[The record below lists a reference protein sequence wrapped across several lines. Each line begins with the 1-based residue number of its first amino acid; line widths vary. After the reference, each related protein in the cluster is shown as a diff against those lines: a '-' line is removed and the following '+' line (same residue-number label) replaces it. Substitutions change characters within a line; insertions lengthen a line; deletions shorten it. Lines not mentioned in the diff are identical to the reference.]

1 MADVIIIG
9 DGPAGLS
16 AALFLAKCGQ
26 NVDVFGKDETA
37 MHAALLFNYLGIAEI
52 TGSEFQA
59 RARKQVEQQGAR
71 LHDAKIDRARK
82 SDGGFEVTTEA
93 GARHEAKYLI
103 LACGA
108 KPPLAKALGA
118 ELDDKGFVV
127 GDRNGRTSVPGLYVA
142 GWSTRRDK
150 IQAIISAGDGAACAL
165 DLLSA
170 EKGKD
175 FHDFDV
181 PPGED

>member
-16 AALFLAKCGQ
+16 AALFLAKCGRS
-26 NVDVFGKDETA
+26 VDVYGKDETA
-37 MHAALLFNYLGIAEI
+37 MHAALLHNYLGIEAIE
-52 TGSEFQA
+52 GSEFQA
-59 RARKQVEQQGAR
+59 RARKQVEKQGAR
-71 LHDAKIDRARK
+71 LHDAKIASAAK
-82 SDGGFEVTTEA
+82 SDDLFEVRTDA
-93 GARHEAKYLI
+93 GDKNTAKYLV

-108 KPPLAKALGA
+108 KPPLAKELGA

-127 GDRNGRTSVPGLYVA
+127 ADRNGKTRVTGLYVA

-165 DLLSA
+165 DILSA
-170 EKGKD
+170 EHGKD

-181 PPGED
+181 PPER